1 MKISSEHRLNPESIR
16 VLSWNVKKQSRPQL
30 NADLAGFSQSVDLAL
45 LQEVHKE
52 GEYLQHFCDK
62 WHRSFAPGFTL
73 PGRTTGVMNV
83 SNVCHRS
90 QNPLRHSEPLFR
102 TSKAANM
109 TTYDL
114 TGETEALL
122 AVNLH
127 AVNFS
132 LGMNAYTRQ
141 LRDMLQHIDE
151 HRGPVIFAGDFNAWR
166 DQRKQL
172 LDEIAHR
179 HGLTEVGFEEDKR
192 SRVFGRH
199 LDYIFVRGLRV
210 HDAHTL
216 HSDASDH
223 NPLLA
228 TLGL

>member
-30 NADLAGFSQSVDLAL
+30 NVDLAGLSQSVDLAL
-45 LQEVHKE
+45 LQEVHQE
-52 GEYLQHFCDK
+52 GDHLQHFCDK
-62 WHRSFAPGFTL
+62 WHRSFSPGFTL
-73 PGRTTGVMNV
+73 PGRTTGVMTV
-83 SNVCHRS
+83 SSVCHRS
-90 QNPLRHSEPLFR
+90 HNSLRHNEPLLR

-114 TGETEALL
+114 SGLSEALL
-122 AVNLH
+122 VVNLH

-141 LRDMLQHIDE
+141 LRDMLEHIDE
-151 HRGPVIFAGDFNAWR
+151 HSGPVIFAGDFNAWR
-166 DQRKQL
+166 NQRKQL
-172 LDEIAHR
+172 LDEIASQ
-179 HGLTEVGFEEDKR
+179 HGLAEVGFEEDNR

-228 TLGL
+228 TLGV